1 MQAPREP
8 PPITISEKPMNLPP
22 LTTLGH
28 LSVEEFLRDYW
39 QKKPVLIRQAI
50 PDYQS
55 PIAPDELAGLSLE
68 EDIESRIIVEHGET
82 PWELKKGPFA
92 EDTYAKLP
100 ESHWTLLIQAADHY
114 LPEVTAL
121 LDRFRFIPNWRLD
134 DIMIS
139 YATKGGSVGPHYD
152 QYDVFLLQAG
162 GQRHWQLGQV
172 CDHQTPTLNET
183 QLHTIRDFETQEEYT
198 LNPGDMLYLP
208 PQYAH
213 WGKALDDECITYSI
227 GFRAPSKSE
236 ILEELLQECLMDLSE
251 DDRFTD
257 PDIATQDNCGE
268 ITPAALKQVH
278 DIWHKTLTDERIR
291 EWFGR
296 YMTQP
301 KYEQADCDPIDVN
314 DIDWSEDNEFERN
327 PTSRFA
333 YTALSDQS
341 CDLFVD
347 GEILKTSE
355 TLAKLICKDTAFT
368 GAELSSACRHDEDS
382 TTVKLLIAGDKL
394 EFSE

>member
-1 MQAPREP
+1 
-8 PPITISEKPMNLPP
+8 MNLPP
-22 LTTLGH
+22 LATLGH

-50 PDYQS
+50 PDYES
-55 PIAPDELAGLSLE
+55 PISPDELAGLSLE
-68 EDIESRIIVEHGET
+68 EDIESRIIVEQGET

-92 EDTYAKLP
+92 EDIYSQLP

-114 LPEVTAL
+114 LPQVTEL
-121 LDRFRFIPNWRLD
+121 LDQFRFIPNWRLD

-162 GQRHWQLGQV
+162 GQRHWQLGQR
-172 CDHQTPTLNET
+172 CDHKTPTLNET
-183 QLHTIRDFETQEEYT
+183 PLHIIRDFETQEEYT

-213 WGKALDDECITYSI
+213 WGKALDDNCITYSI

-251 DDRFTD
+251 DDRFSD
-257 PDIATQDNCGE
+257 PELPLQDDSGE
-268 ITPAALKQVH
+268 IAPAALKQVH
-278 DIWHKTLTDERIR
+278 EIWHNTLTDERIR

-314 DIDWSEDNEFERN
+314 DVEWSKNSHFERN

-333 YTALSDQS
+333 YTPTNDGN

-347 GEILKTSE
+347 GEILKASPA
-355 TLAKLICKDTAFT
+355 LASLLCQSSFIS
-368 GAELSSACRHDEDS
+368 GAELSAVSSTTEDD

-394 EFSE
+394 EFAQ